1 MNSKGVSMSQSNS
14 QVVTTSTSSEK
25 ATEKLQNQ
33 VFKGDPSRSRFNAC
47 VGDNG
52 NPDIYYYADGFSQA
66 TFALI
71 GSVVDNYS
79 ENPIDTFIY
88 PICFNLRHSVELY
101 LKGLWDKLSTL
112 ANIKGKTIQPFK
124 IKNKEVNVLK
134 VHDISIVWG
143 GIKTNAI
150 NLDTRFE
157 SIINKLEPLVL
168 CIHEVDPTGQTF
180 RYSYDME
187 TKVKHLVPV
196 SLINIINLKEQFLL
210 INEYVSELR
219 ALIGY
224 LIREYSVKTFTNNLN
239 REDIRNISNML
250 PPRSTWQDCDFETVK
265 KSIMAMYSIS
275 ARELTLAINFI
286 LNVHDFSASIKI
298 EHKPLGL
305 SESDLLNFVDI
316 WGIKNDINQWRER
329 LQRELA
335 GDEGYDIDTESHVF
349 SMGDFVKSMPARSEE
364 FNKLFEKLHAYATP
378 AKISG
383 LMALIESRDFSFS
396 EEYVEVY
403 HSCLHNL
410 NLQFKKGGEEWNSVL
425 EEVWEE
431 TLKNR
436 CFLEDIIKVLRK
448 FNMPSFAYAV
458 ERHCMVEGLIL

>member
-1 MNSKGVSMSQSNS
+1 MSQSNS

-25 ATEKLQNQ
+25 ATERLQNQ

-47 VGDNG
+47 VGNNG

-101 LKGLWDKLSTL
+101 LKALWDELSTL

-157 SIINKLEPLVL
+157 SIINKLEPLIL

-210 INEYVSELR
+210 INEYVSELST
-219 ALIGY
+219 LIGY

-250 PPRSTWQDCDFETVK
+250 PPRSSWQDCDFDAVK
-265 KSIMAMYSIS
+265 REIRAIYGLG
-275 ARELTLAINFI
+275 ARELSSALNYI
-286 LNVHDFSASIKI
+286 LKVHDFSVSIKI

-305 SESDLLNFVDI
+305 SENDLLNFVDI
-316 WGIKNDINQWRER
+316 WGVKNNINEWRGR
-329 LQRELA
+329 LLKELE
-335 GDEGYDIDTESHVF
+335 GDEGHDTSSQRHIFTTREYVREILASSEGYKES
-349 SMGDFVKSMPARSEE
+349 
-364 FNKLFEKLHAYATP
+364 FEKLLGYATP
-378 AKISG
+378 HNISG
-383 LMALIESRDFSFS
+383 LMALFEYQKCLFS
-396 EEYVEVY
+396 EEYVDKYNCYLSHLKRRFE
-403 HSCLHNL
+403 
-410 NLQFKKGGEEWNSVL
+410 KGEAEWSSEL
-425 EEVWEE
+425 EEVWGD
-431 TLKNR
+431 TLKSKY
-436 CFLEDIIKVLRK
+436 FLEGIIKALRAL
-448 FNMPSFAYAV
+448 NMPSFAYAV
-458 ERHCMVEGLIL
+458 EKHCMVEGLII